1 MKAEDIVEIS
11 NTEDLTAK
19 VSALVAR
26 RHKIVIVNK
35 KLHLQPNNTNLNRL
49 ICDFSKSKIH
59 TNTYLRSRIATDM
72 KRNIATNYEDLEA
85 DRLHLL
91 PITMKEDIA
100 AADIITTHLPL
111 QEKIGPIQDGIAETS
126 FILGFK

>member
-59 TNTYLRSRIATDM
+59 TRIATDM